1 MGKHFSPAELDRMHQ
16 LKAQGIT
23 PAEIHRRL
31 AKQRS
36 SSGSAG
42 PDLTTVRRA
51 LRGRTFRRSAVET
64 RGRCRSLTPINMRAL
79 DTARKRL
86 LKKADG
92 EYEVHWDDIIA
103 AARTPAIHR
112 TTAARRMN
120 EAGYD
125 IKWRTPRLKP
135 SRTEAVD
142 AERMRI
148 CGNLKKKRASW
159 WTDTVDAYIDCK
171 DWPIPRSIR
180 GRVHLNRRKV
190 RKHLRKKS
198 EGLKRGFTKTDQR
211 KHRMNLGSNAKL
223 CAAIIGDR
231 VRVWHYLPK
240 TWSSAEAVKLY
251 KNILAPALKRHR
263 GSKRRYTI
271 LEDND
276 PTGWKSTAARAA
288 KASLKITPLEIPAY
302 SPDMNPCDFA
312 LWDEVE
318 RRMAE
323 QQTPDGETPDGFKAR
338 LRRTA
343 KGIPKATV
351 LKMVLAMKRRTQS
364 IYENQG
370 GHIPMD

>member
-1 MGKHFSPAELDRMHQ
+1 M
-16 LKAQGIT
+16 
-23 PAEIHRRL
+23 
-31 AKQRS
+31 
-36 SSGSAG
+36 
-42 PDLTTVRRA
+42 
-51 LRGRTFRRSAVET
+51 
-64 RGRCRSLTPINMRAL
+64 
-79 DTARKRL
+79 
-86 LKKADG
+86 
-92 EYEVHWDDIIA
+92 
-103 AARTPAIHR
+103 
-112 TTAARRMN
+112 
-120 EAGYD
+120 
-125 IKWRTPRLKP
+125 
-135 SRTEAVD
+135 
-142 AERMRI
+142 
-148 CGNLKKKRASW
+148 
-159 WTDTVDAYIDCK
+159 
-171 DWPIPRSIR
+171 
-180 GRVHLNRRKV
+180 
-190 RKHLRKKS
+190 
-198 EGLKRGFTKTDQR
+198 
-211 KHRMNLGSNAKL
+211 
-223 CAAIIGDR
+223 
-231 VRVWHYLPK
+231 
-240 TWSSAEAVKLY
+240 
-251 KNILAPALKRHR
+251 KRHR